1 MVESIILLGWEI
13 AASDM
18 GSSQDYRTA
27 SINGEMVAGIM
38 PMPPEA
44 GEMPS
49 YSSVYR
55 AVDDTDAAIEVAL
68 GVGADAIVP
77 ATGIPPGRFTFLAD
91 PAGAVFGIIKMN
103 EVAQILVMNRPAFSS
118 IG

>member
-18 GSSQDYRTA
+18 GGSQDYRTA

-55 AVDDTDAAIEVAL
+55 AVDDCWTSAKRD
-68 GVGADAIVP
+68 G
-77 ATGIPPGRFTFLAD
+77 
-91 PAGAVFGIIKMN
+91 FG
-103 EVAQILVMNRPAFSS
+103 NRE
-118 IG
+118 IRLI